1 MKKVKNLICILV
13 LAIGISGCAN
23 QREEAKELLLSKET
37 AEVKAGSNGK
47 EEVWLEA
54 EAKSQKEEE
63 TDIIYVQV
71 SGAVNHPGVYELPL
85 GSRVFQALELAGG
98 MTQEAQEKS
107 INQAQTLEDGQMIW
121 VPTVEEAAALPKQQ
135 PESLAKDDGKVNL
148 NTATKEEL
156 QTLPGIGEA
165 KAQSIVAWRE
175 EHGSFT
181 QIEDIMKIEGIKEGV
196 FSKIKDCVKVQ

>member
-54 EAKSQKEEE
+54 EAKPQKEEE

-121 VPTVEEAAALPKQQ
+121 VPTVEEAAALPKQE

-196 FSKIKDCVKVQ
+196 FSKIKDSVKVQ

>member
-1 MKKVKNLICILV
+1 MKKIKNLICILALV
-13 LAIGISGCAN
+13 LGISGCAN

-37 AEVKAGSNGK
+37 SEVKAGSNGK

-121 VPTVEEAAALPKQQ
+121 VPTVEEAAALPEQQ

-196 FSKIKDCVKVQ
+196 FSKIKDSVKVQ

>member
-54 EAKSQKEEE
+54 EAKPQKEEE

-196 FSKIKDCVKVQ
+196 FSKIKDSVKVQ

>member
-1 MKKVKNLICILV
+1 MKKVKNLICILALV
-13 LAIGISGCAN
+13 LGISGCAN

-37 AEVKAGSNGK
+37 SEVKAGSNGK

-54 EAKSQKEEE
+54 EAKPQKEEE

-121 VPTVEEAAALPKQQ
+121 VPTVEEAAALPEQQ

-196 FSKIKDCVKVQ
+196 FSKIKDSVKVQ